1 MREYLPSVAGN
12 AALCARLGA
21 DLARGAISHAYI
33 LEGPAGCGKHTLA
46 LEMILA
52 LACENR
58 ADSSHPLPCMTCPTC
73 RKIASGN
80 CPDILT
86 ISRQEDKATMGIDVI
101 RALRDGVAV
110 MPNDLDFKIYVI
122 EDAHTMTTQAQN
134 ALLLTLEEPPPFV
147 LFLLLCERAEAMLET
162 IRSRAPVLRMQPLPE
177 QEISDY
183 LLSPARGKTA
193 RTARALME
201 EDAQEY
207 AALLRMSNGRIGRAL
222 ELLEDKKRTPVLAR
236 RADISQLCTLL
247 SDGTASDRILTL
259 LLSFGKVRE
268 EVVARL
274 TLLQEALRDLIAL
287 GHTERAPLVFFTDRE
302 QAAEL
307 AATFT
312 ARALYA
318 YVAATSDA
326 LDALAANANVRL
338 TLIQYLCRLTA

>member
-12 AALCARLGA
+12 TALRARLGA
-21 DLARGAISHAYI
+21 ELARGAISHAYI

-46 LEMILA
+46 LDMIMA

-58 ADSSHPLPCMTCPTC
+58 TDDAHALPCMACPTC

-80 CPDILT
+80 CPDILR
-86 ISRQEDKATMGIDVI
+86 IAKAEEKATMGVDVI

-110 MPNDLDFKIYVI
+110 MPNDLDLKIYVI

-162 IRSRAPVLRMQPLPE
+162 IRSRAPVLRMQPVSE

-183 LLSPARGKTA
+183 LLSPARQKTA

-201 EDAQEY
+201 ENAAEY
-207 AALLRMSNGRIGRAL
+207 ATLLRMANGRIGRAL

-236 RADISQLCTLL
+236 RADVTRLCELL
-247 SDGTASDRILTL
+247 ADGTASDKLLTL
-259 LLSFGKVRE
+259 LLSFGKARD
-268 EVVARL
+268 EVAARL

-287 GHTERAPLVFFTDRE
+287 SHAELAPLIFFTDRE

-318 YVAATSDA
+318 YVAATNEA